1 MENKDKT
8 KEKVLK
14 IERQTGL
21 SIDNIRGQDHIK
33 SELKQ
38 LHMALSNL
46 DTYYACGAD
55 LPKGILF
62 IGGPGLGKTM
72 AARAITSDAPVSV
85 CIIRVSEV
93 VSVLVDGR
101 AVNLKKMFDEIETQA
116 KSEPVVVIIDELEF
130 MSSDRSKN
138 IMHEG
143 SKSAVN
149 LLLEWMD
156 GVEENS
162 NIVVIGCTNII
173 KNIDPA
179 LLRSGRFD
187 KKLFFNELGAEDI
200 RLIVQDHIKEKFEKQ
215 GAPIIPEFSNKDYDK
230 LTKAIKTIR
239 EKYYLNGADAKLC
252 VSEAVK
258 EKTIDAISKYVKLD
272 AIKIAI
278 EKGQLAPITIDEI
291 IQNIERIAK
300 NNHDVTQSKTT
311 KTFTNTIIGLEKP
324 VAKQEAK
331 N

>member
-1 MENKDKT
+1 MEDKET
-8 KEKVLK
+8 QPKEKILK
-14 IERQTGL
+14 IERQKGL

-33 SELKQ
+33 NELKQ

-46 DTYYACGAD
+46 ETYYACGAD

-101 AVNLKKMFDEIETQA
+101 AVNLKKMFDEIETQS
-116 KSEPVVVIIDELEF
+116 KVEPVVVIIDELEF

-200 RLIVQDHIKEKFEKQ
+200 RLIVEDHILEKFTKQ
-215 GAPIIPEFSNKDYDK
+215 GAPIIPEFTSKDYDK
-230 LTKAIKTIR
+230 LTKGIKTIR
-239 EKYYLNGADAKLC
+239 DKYYMNGADARLC
-252 VSEAVK
+252 VSDALK
-258 EKTIDAISKYVKLD
+258 TKTIDAISKFKDLTNIKS
-272 AIKIAI
+272 AIKT
-278 EKGQLAPITIDEI
+278 KQFTQLTMEEVID
-291 IQNIERIAK
+291 NIERIAK
-300 NNHDVTQSKTT
+300 NNHEVAQSKTT
-311 KTFTNTIIGLEKP
+311 KTFTNTISGLDKP
-324 VAKQEAK
+324 VAKQQAK
-331 N
+331 